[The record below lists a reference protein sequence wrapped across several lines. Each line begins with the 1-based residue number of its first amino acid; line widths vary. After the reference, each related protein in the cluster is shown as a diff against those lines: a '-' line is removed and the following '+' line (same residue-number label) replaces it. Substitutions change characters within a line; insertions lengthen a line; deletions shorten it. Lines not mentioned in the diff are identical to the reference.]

1 MSREI
6 VNRDWGPSHQQ
17 MAPPFQKRQPWVWK
31 LVGWFAVALLAHSI
45 IDRNGGDVV
54 GWSFKAV
61 LLGWLVRLFVGAVRD
76 GRIPVPWPRTE
87 ETTPAPELLPA
98 LTGGSQTPAE
108 AVRAEAVRLG
118 GGAYLGLA
126 RSGRWLLADPKH
138 AVMVLGPPQSGKTAA
153 VFIPTILG
161 SSGAVISTSTKPDV
175 MRATV
180 RARSEIGQAWLFD
193 PSASVRELPDGV
205 RRLNWSPV
213 AAASTWDGALLM
225 AQAMTTH
232 TRPGGGT
239 TNESHWSE
247 RAGSLLA
254 PLLYAANQSER
265 PIGDVLRWV
274 QRHDLGPALE
284 ILADCDIEMAV
295 DAVIGIQRT
304 EGREQS
310 SILSATSGVLSAY
323 KSVAIQESAAHPNFD
338 PDRFIRGSD
347 TIYITA
353 PEHHQRLCAPL
364 VVGLLE
370 QARHAVY
377 ELSASGPMDGPPV
390 VFAIDEA
397 PNIAPMPDPLALLSQ
412 AGGQGLKVYFGL
424 QDMAQAANAWGQ
436 LVADAFMTMFQIKV
450 ILSGIGHAPTLEGIS
465 LALGEYDRN
474 MVSSSVGLSSP
485 QEWLTGDTHSD
496 TVNYQTVRQ
505 RVLPPGEIARLPP
518 GQALLLRG
526 MDWEPMQLTKWYE
539 TEPWR
544 TVGGTGG

>member
-1 MSREI
+1 
-6 VNRDWGPSHQQ
+6 
-17 MAPPFQKRQPWVWK
+17 MAPPFEKRQSWAWK
-31 LVGWFAVALLAHSI
+31 VVGWFALALVAHGVV
-45 IDRNGGDVV
+45 DPGGRDVV
-54 GWSFKAV
+54 LWSLKALV
-61 LLGWLVRLFVGAVRD
+61 IGWLAKLLLQRVLD
-76 GRIPVPWPRTE
+76 GRILIQWPRSE
-87 ETTPAPELLPA
+87 GETRAPEVLPG

-108 AVRAEAVRLG
+108 TVRAEVARLG
-118 GGAYLGLA
+118 CGGYLGLG
-126 RSGRWLLADPKH
+126 RGGRWLLADPKH

-180 RARSEIGQAWLFD
+180 RARAEIGQAWLFD
-193 PSASVRELPDGV
+193 PTASVRELPDGV

-232 TRPGGGT
+232 TRLGGT

-254 PLLYAANQSER
+254 PLLYAANQSELS
-265 PIGDVLRWV
+265 IGDVLRWV

-284 ILADCDIEMAV
+284 ILGDCDIEMAV

-304 EGREQS
+304 EGRERS
-310 SILSATSGVLSAY
+310 SILSATSGVLGAY
-323 KSVAIQESAAHPNFD
+323 KSIAIQESAAHPNFD
-338 PDRFIRGSD
+338 AHRFVRSTD
-347 TIYITA
+347 TIYITS

-364 VVGLLE
+364 VVGLFE
-370 QARHAVY
+370 EARHAAY
-377 ELSASGPMDGPPV
+377 ELAASGPMDGPPV

-436 LVADAFMTMFQIKV
+436 LVADAFMTMFQIKI

-474 MVSSSVGLSSP
+474 MVSSSVGLSDP
-485 QEWLTGDTHSD
+485 QEWLTADTHTD

-505 RVLPPGEIARLPP
+505 RVLPPGEIARMPE
-518 GQALLLRG
+518 GQALLVEG
-526 MDWEPMQLTKWYE
+526 MDWQPMKLTKWYE

-544 TVGGTGG
+544 TVAGEEVQRTSPR